1 MRLPFLGAAGVAC
14 AVTWSAAGADA
25 STSLFADPVLA
36 KGQGVEVRRSRLED
50 AFVAYKGSLA
60 MRGQTI
66 PEDKRTLTEAQLLDR
81 LIVGQLMVGKATAAD
96 RVKAE
101 EKAAKF
107 LEESRKSA
115 GSEEALFRNFRA
127 LGITPQQLTNRVL
140 EQAISEELLGRE
152 LKSKITIPSERVQQV
167 YDTND
172 AAFRQPETVRAA
184 QIMVFT
190 RDPRTRLELPDDLKK
205 AKREKAE
212 KALARARKGEDF
224 TKLVEEF
231 SEDPLTKENKGEIA
245 FVRAKDDPMRAMVP
259 ELEVAA
265 FALKPGSI
273 SDVIKTEFGFHIL
286 KLLEITPARKVPYTE
301 VSDRIREL
309 LTTQELE
316 KQLPDYFAKLK
327 KEAGVEILDDKLR
340 EALAQAQKEPGRLA
354 PGGPTGP

>member
-1 MRLPFLGAAGVAC
+1 MRLRFLEVATAAAWALV
-14 AVTWSAAGADA
+14 VSASGADA

-36 KGQGVEVRRSRLED
+36 KGQGVEVRRGRLED
-50 AFVAYKGSLA
+50 AFVAYKASLA
-60 MRGQTI
+60 MRGQSI

-107 LEESRKSA
+107 LDESRKSA

-127 LGITPQQLTNRVL
+127 LGISPQQLTNRVL

-152 LKSKITIPSERVQQV
+152 LKSQITISSERLQQF
-167 YDTND
+167 YNTNEG
-172 AAFRQPETVRAA
+172 AFRQPEIVRAA

-205 AKREKAE
+205 AKRDKAD

-231 SEDPLTKENKGEIA
+231 SEDPMTKENKGEIT
-245 FVRAKDDPMRAMVP
+245 FTRAKDDPMRAMVP

-273 SDVIKTEFGFHIL
+273 SDVIKTEYGFHIL
-286 KLLEITPARKVPYTE
+286 KLIEITPARKVPYSE
-301 VSDRIREL
+301 VGDRIREL
-309 LTTQELE
+309 LTNQDLE
-316 KQLPDYFAKLK
+316 RQLPDYFAKLK
-327 KEAGVEILDDKLR
+327 KEAGVEILDEKLK
-340 EALAQAQKEPGRLA
+340 EALAQAQKEPLR
-354 PGGPTGP
+354 PGP